1 MESRTNSKD
10 KTIYHKKVD
19 NKFNKG
25 DVVEV
30 SSDDEGFRGAWY
42 VATVLK
48 PASASRNS
56 SSYPIRKTRALVEYQ
71 NLLSDAD
78 HSKPLTESIELSY
91 IRPLPP
97 VPDDDQSYETHD
109 VVDAFHRDGWWKGV
123 VSKVFEGT
131 ESSEKKYAVV
141 FIDPLEQV
149 EFLSK
154 DLRFHFEWTN
164 ETWVKSPPQKRMEG
178 LKFSKGMAVEV
189 NFDKTKFQAAWFP
202 ATILEETGFNSFL
215 VKCDHSRNNGK
226 NDHMEETVDSFH
238 IRPPHPKLDIA
249 TYEVLQAV
257 DAFVDSSWRDARITR
272 TLIDGRYNV
281 VLKHTNKELE
291 LRHSEIRPH
300 LHLENGSWD
309 ISIGVQAEEQS
320 TDADSNARDPDM
332 AVNVESSSGSDTLK
346 SIRRKFRE
354 KLPIKRSRKKS
365 LEHSTDCVS
374 KSPSKKTKKNLPES
388 EDALPCLAKELNNE
402 NSVKPLLFQAC
413 HLELTPMQTTNQK
426 LQVSGGVLTKC
437 STINLVGNPPS
448 SGSDSS
454 SRHVNIQ
461 DVGSE
466 NEAAGSLQKSER
478 QMDSQATGR
487 EDENNENSAE
497 ILVDGH
503 HKEDVPVTTS
513 PTNSLENHIENDVNL
528 VAARKFCN
536 GNGEG
541 ESENVKRSSLINVSG
556 TTELVESPAL
566 PFIKSSSFWENIES
580 LEIFQ
585 ILPQK
590 PHFGP
595 LQEYKEAIREGFAIG
610 YMATFSN
617 LIEKTSKLR
626 ADSSR
631 EEIDSYLET
640 VADLKRFGF
649 DVKAPVDRLQKLL
662 SIKDRC
668 EQLKDES
675 KNVHIQMTECKHEK
689 TQLEEEIV
697 TTELLISDLEEVRA
711 MKVSMKVM
719 QEYKLV
725 ALRADANVIN
735 EGIAKMK
742 HEFESQAAASW

>member
-164 ETWVKSPPQKRMEG
+164 ETWVKSPPQK
-178 LKFSKGMAVEV
+178 
-189 NFDKTKFQAAWFP
+189 
-202 ATILEETGFNSFL
+202 
-215 VKCDHSRNNGK
+215 
-226 NDHMEETVDSFH
+226 
-238 IRPPHPKLDIA
+238 
-249 TYEVLQAV
+249 
-257 DAFVDSSWRDARITR
+257 
-272 TLIDGRYNV
+272 
-281 VLKHTNKELE
+281 
-291 LRHSEIRPH
+291 
-300 LHLENGSWD
+300 D